1 MKKRTRNSA
10 KAVIIRGSKL
20 LVIRKKNNG
29 NTYALLPGGRQK
41 KGELLTAALRRE
53 CLEEINAKV
62 KVGQLLFVREYL
74 SAKHEFAY
82 LKQHAHVVEFFF
94 EVSVP
99 KTYQPELGQLPDPTQ
114 FEVRWIDLKK
124 LEEINFYPKALVP
137 LLQVGFKES
146 HPVYLGDI
154 N

>member
-29 NTYALLPGGRQK
+29 SSYAVLPGGGQK
-41 KGELLTAALRRE
+41 KGELLHRAFKRE
-53 CLEEINAKV
+53 CLEEVNAKV

-74 SAKHEFAY
+74 SAKHEFADQS
-82 LKQHAHVVEFFF
+82 QHSHQVEFFF
-94 EVSVP
+94 EAFVP
-99 KTYQPELGQLPDPTQ
+99 KHYKPALGDVPDPNQ
-114 FEVRWIDLKK
+114 IEAVWVDLKK
-124 LEEINFYPKALVP
+124 LEEINFYPKALIP
-137 LLQVGFKES
+137 LLQTGLKES
-146 HPVYLGDI
+146 HSVYLGDV